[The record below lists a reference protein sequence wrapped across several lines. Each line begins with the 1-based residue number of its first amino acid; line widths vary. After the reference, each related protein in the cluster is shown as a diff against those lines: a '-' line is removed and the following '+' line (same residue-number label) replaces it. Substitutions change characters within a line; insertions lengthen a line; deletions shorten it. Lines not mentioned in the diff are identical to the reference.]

1 MTLNRILVKNMS
13 KQVVIMVLFVSLIN
27 LSLPLVEAN
36 GNSSMD
42 LLTDFTP
49 WSNLLEEAT
58 LGLVLLNFRKN
69 KPLTKDRK
77 KHCDET

>member
-13 KQVVIMVLFVSLIN
+13 KQVVIKVLIVCLIN

-58 LGLVLLNFRKN
+58 LGLVFNYVLPVHRATN
-69 KPLTKDRK
+69 KGQT
-77 KHCDET
+77 DEF